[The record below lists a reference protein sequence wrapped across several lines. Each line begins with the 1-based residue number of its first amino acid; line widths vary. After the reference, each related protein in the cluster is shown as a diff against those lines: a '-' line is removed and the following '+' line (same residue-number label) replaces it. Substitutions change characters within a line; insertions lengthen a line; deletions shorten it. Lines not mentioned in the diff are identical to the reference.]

1 MKITP
6 SIAATLFASSSGS
19 TSLISTLT
27 NGATASTQAQ
37 RDPLVAL
44 KDAEKNRVK
53 YVAAKALEPLV
64 KRDLDAFEKAVK
76 NAKSVDDF
84 FKNDAAVK
92 VFLTA
97 NGLGDQAAFKAL
109 VSRTLKSDYLDEG
122 SLAARLGSQR
132 GAWFETTMAYDFH
145 YSGLE
150 VLQQPVSIKEIKEG
164 YAEALWRQSL
174 DATAPGVSSALTF
187 KERASSLNTAY
198 KILGDPVGRDVVTTA
213 LGLPPQ
219 IAYQP
224 VTSQAALIERRL
236 DISKLKSPAFV
247 DTLVKRYLVT
257 LNGGGSSITA

>member
-6 SIAATLFASSSGS
+6 SIASTLFSASSSS
-19 TSLISTLT
+19 SSLISTLT
-27 NGATASTQAQ
+27 NGASTSTQAQ
-37 RDPLVAL
+37 RDPLATL
-44 KDAEKNRVK
+44 KDAEKNSAK
-53 YVAAKALEPLV
+53 YIAAKAKEPLV
-64 KRDLDAFEKAVK
+64 KRDLDAFEKAAK
-76 NAKSVDDF
+76 NAKSIDEFLKD
-84 FKNDAAVK
+84 DAAVK

-97 NGLGDQAAFKAL
+97 NGLGDLASFKAL
-109 VSRTLKSDYLDEG
+109 VSRTLKSDYLDDK
-122 SLAARLGSQR
+122 SLAARMGAQR
-132 GAWFETTMAYDFH
+132 SAWYDTAIAYDFH
-145 YSGLE
+145 YSDIK
-150 VLQQPVSIKEIKEG
+150 VLRQPESIQKIKDG

-187 KERASSLNTAY
+187 KERASSLTTAY